1 MARTPN
7 GTPPSYC
14 KHPSGQAC
22 VTVRDVTGR
31 RRVILLGPHG
41 SAESKAEYRR
51 VLTELEAGGGR
62 YPVKADGR
70 AASDVTV
77 AELALAFWK
86 YADSYYRLL
95 DGSPSRE
102 LEHYDLAL
110 RPLVDLY
117 GHTLAREFGPKA
129 LLALREALLNAK
141 DEDTGRAR
149 LCRNVINQRLA
160 HVKRV
165 FRWAVAEELLPPS
178 VYQALQAVRGLQKG
192 RSAARETPPV
202 GPVPDEWVDATLPFL
217 RPQLRAMVELQ
228 RLTGMRPGEVIVMR
242 TRDLDTSGGVW
253 FYRPGSDRG
262 PEGKHK
268 TAHQGRGRAIPVG
281 PQGQKVLKP
290 WLRLR
295 LEEYLFQPAESR
307 RDWYAERR
315 ASRTSP
321 LTPSQCARRPKAAPA
336 RAPGKHYTRHSYA
349 RAVARACLK
358 ADAEARRQAVEAG
371 MPAAEAAGRVFV
383 PHWHP
388 HQLRHSCATKLRR
401 EFGLDAARTV
411 LGHQSPAVTA
421 LYAEADMAK
430 ATEVMGKRG

>member
-1 MARTPN
+1 
-7 GTPPSYC
+7 
-14 KHPSGQAC
+14 
-22 VTVRDVTGR
+22 VTGSR
-31 RRVILLGPHG
+31 KVILLGSHG

-51 VLTELEAGGGR
+51 VLAELEAGGGR
-62 YPVKADGR
+62 YHAKADGR
-70 AASDVTV
+70 AASDITV

-86 YADSYYRLL
+86 HAEGYYRLP

-110 RPLVDLY
+110 RPLLDLY
-117 GHTLAREFGPKA
+117 GHTIAREFGPKA
-129 LLALREALLNAK
+129 LQILRDALLNAK
-141 DEDTGRAR
+141 GKNGGRAR
-149 LCRNVINQRLA
+149 LCRNVINQRIA
-160 HVKRV
+160 HVKRL

-192 RSAARETPPV
+192 RSAARETAPV
-202 GPVPDEWVDATLPFL
+202 GPVPDEWVDAALPFL
-217 RPQLRAMVELQ
+217 RPQLRAMVDLQ
-228 RLTGMRPGEVIVMR
+228 RLTGMRPGEIIVMR
-242 TRDLDTSGGVW
+242 TLDLDTSGNVW

-268 TAHQGRGRAIPVG
+268 TAHKGHGRAIPIG

-307 RDWYAERR
+307 RQWHAERR
-315 ASRTSP
+315 ASRKSP
-321 LTPSQCARRPKAAPA
+321 MIPSQRARRPKAAPD
-336 RAPGKHYTRHSYA
+336 RAPGTRYTRHSYA
-349 RAVARACLK
+349 QAIARACVR

-371 MPAAEAAGRVFV
+371 MPAEDAAGRVFV

-388 HQLRHSCATKLRR
+388 HQLRHSCATKLRK

-430 ATEVMGKRG
+430 AAEVMGKLG